1 MMFMRNRQ
9 QVGVD
14 ATVAGTL
21 LTCADLCTVQPRHVF
36 EAMVRARCQTVM
48 VDHQTVLCRMLGR
61 YKLYVDSRD
70 VGLAPHLMLDGY
82 WEMWCT
88 EFMLHHVKDGQVAVD
103 VGANLGYYTVLLGD
117 LVGPGGKVF
126 AVEPNPRLAELCENN
141 IAVNGFWR
149 HTHMVPLAA
158 SDRTGA
164 TLRLQAR
171 VSDPKNGHL
180 LPDDAPVDATA
191 GVLDLAVQTTR
202 LDDLVPGPADFIKI
216 DVEGAEEQVWN
227 GMQALLDRSP
237 NVTVLM
243 EFNAKRCLRP
253 EQTLAE
259 IADRFPLRELGL
271 DGAVRPLDPAAVP
284 ERTEDTL
291 LVLSKNAMEL
301 REGLL

>member
-1 MMFMRNRQ
+1 MSERP
-9 QVGVD
+9 GLD
-14 ATVAGTL
+14 AAVAGSL
-21 LTCADLCTVQPRHVF
+21 LTRAELCTLQPRHLF
-36 EAMVRARCQTVM
+36 EASVRARCQAVTT
-48 VDHQTVLCRMLGR
+48 DHQTVLCRMLGR

-88 EFMLHHVKDGQVAVD
+88 EFMLRHVKDGQVAVD
-103 VGANLGYYTVLLGD
+103 VGANLGYYTVLLGE

-126 AVEPNPRLAELCENN
+126 AVEPNPRLVELCENN

-149 HTHMVPLAA
+149 HTQMVPLAA

-180 LPDDAPVDATA
+180 LPDDAPVDSTA
-191 GVLDLAVQTTR
+191 GVIDMAVQTTR
-202 LDDLVPGPADFIKI
+202 LDDLVTGPADFIKI

-227 GMQALLDRSP
+227 GMQELLDRSP

-243 EFNAKRCLRP
+243 EFNAQRCLRP
-253 EQTLAE
+253 QQTLAE
-259 IADRFPLRELGL
+259 ISGRFPLRELGL
-271 DGAVRPLDPAAVP
+271 DGVVRALDPADVP
-284 ERTEDTL
+284 LRTEDTL
-291 LVLSKNAMEL
+291 LVLSHDAV
-301 REGLL
+301 